1 VNSKTR
7 GVGQVAD
14 GNDENDGTQD
24 AGGGAAKAVSLST
37 PVAPTE
43 SIAATQDDAQATLLP
58 AVTIHEPKP
67 DTVGT
72 ADEIAERAWQSL
84 RARFLGYLEPAS
96 ERNIRK
102 AFEFAHAL
110 HAEQRRK
117 SGEPYIVH
125 PVSVAEILCE
135 YRMDETSLVAAILH
149 DVVEDTHVS
158 VEEVTDK
165 FGTSVG
171 SIVDGLT
178 KLAKV
183 EFRSTQEKL
192 AENFRKMVVAMSRDI
207 RVIIVKLADRTHNMR
222 TLKAL
227 SAEKRERI
235 AEETLEIYAPI
246 AGRLGMYKVKAELED
261 LCLKILKPEV
271 YFNLGTRI
279 AQKKSVRENII
290 QGAIVS
296 LREKLE
302 AGHIKANVEG
312 RAKHFYS
319 IYKKMTDKR
328 MEFEDIYDLFAVRI
342 LVSSVSECYEVLG
355 VVHSAYKPVPGR
367 FKDYIA
373 MPKANLYQSLHTT
386 IVAGRGELLE
396 VQIRTVDMHAI
407 AENGIAAHWVYK
419 ERRPGSLGGGR
430 GGAGAPGGEG
440 TPLSPED
447 LEKFNWLKQIVK
459 HQKELQDPSEFLEAV
474 KVDLFE
480 DEVYCFS
487 PKGDV
492 FELRRGSTCLDF
504 AFAVHSDLGLRTA
517 GAKVNG
523 RMVPLRTR
531 LSSGDVVEIISSNK
545 VRAGKD
551 WLSFVTTSKARNKIR
566 TVLRTDER
574 EEAKRSGLEL
584 FENALEKLGTSYE
597 RAQKSG
603 QFQEVHRLAQV
614 GGIDDALLQIGYGK
628 LDALA
633 FAQKVTGL
641 MLPDPDGAKQT
652 IPGRSA
658 PTPVPGRNKQR
669 NKTRCARSTEDSVK
683 VQGLEGI
690 VVRLAKCCE
699 PLPGQP
705 IVGYV
710 SRGRGVTV
718 HKASCPWAI
727 ANDPARRVDCLW
739 NTSQAS
745 EHNVRLRITTH
756 DKQGMLASITKLIS
770 AAQINITGA
779 EVQTT
784 PDRRGV
790 ITIRV
795 HVTNIQQLRDVHQ
808 KLEAMDGVI
817 FVERLTG

>member
-1 VNSKTR
+1 ME
-7 GVGQVAD
+7 GD
-14 GNDENDGTQD
+14 NDAPSGGTDGTHVD
-24 AGGGAAKAVSLST
+24 
-37 PVAPTE
+37 
-43 SIAATQDDAQATLLP
+43 TLAP
-58 AVTIHEPKP
+58 AVEIREPTP
-67 DTVGT
+67 DVLGS
-72 ADEIAERAWQSL
+72 ADEIAERAWASL
-84 RARFLGYLEPAS
+84 RDKFLTYLDSKVEKK
-96 ERNIRK
+96 IRK

-125 PVSVAEILCE
+125 PLAVAELLCE

-158 VEEVTDK
+158 VEEVVSE
-165 FGTSVG
+165 FGASVG

-192 AENFRKMVVAMSRDI
+192 AENFRKMVIAMSRDI

-222 TLKAL
+222 TIKAL
-227 SAEKRERI
+227 SLEKRQRI
-235 AEETLEIYAPI
+235 AEETLEIYAPL

-261 LCLKILKPEV
+261 LCLKVLKPEV
-271 YFNLGTRI
+271 YFNLVSRVS
-279 AQKKSVRENII
+279 QKKSAREGVINA
-290 QGAIVS
+290 AIGH
-296 LREKLE
+296 LRDKLE
-302 AGHIKANVEG
+302 AAGVKASVEG
-312 RAKHFYS
+312 RAKHFFS

-342 LVSSVSECYEVLG
+342 LVGNMSECYEVLG
-355 VVHSAYKPVPGR
+355 TVHSLYRPVPGR

-386 IVAGRGELLE
+386 VVAARGELLE
-396 VQIRTVDMHAI
+396 VQIRTWEMHAL

-419 ERRPGSLGGGR
+419 ERRESARGTKGSGDD
-430 GGAGAPGGEG
+430 A
-440 TPLSPED
+440 LSPED

-459 HQKELQDPSEFLEAV
+459 HQREIQDPNEFLEAV

-492 FELRRGSTCLDF
+492 FELQRGSTCLDF

-523 RMVPLRTR
+523 RMVPLRTK
-531 LSSGDVVEIISSNK
+531 LFSGDVVEIITSNK
-545 VRAGKD
+545 VRANKD
-551 WLSFVTTSKARNKIR
+551 WLSFVTSSKARNKIR
-566 TVLRTDER
+566 SVLRTEER
-574 EEAKRSGLEL
+574 DEAKRAGLEML
-584 FENALEKLGTSYE
+584 EQALERLGTTYE
-597 RAQKSG
+597 RTQKSG

-614 GGIDDALLQIGYGK
+614 GGLDDALMQIGYGK

-633 FAQKVTGL
+633 FAQKVTGRE
-641 MLPDPDGAKQT
+641 LPEQT
-652 IPGRSA
+652 AAASATPAILQGQERGRDA
-658 PTPVPGRNKQR
+658 LGRKTR
-669 NKTRCARSTEDSVK
+669 TTKTRCVRSTEDSVK

-718 HKASCPWAI
+718 HQASCPWAI
-727 ANDPARRVDCLW
+727 ANDPARRVECAW
-739 NTSQAS
+739 NSENAG
-745 EHNVRLRITTH
+745 EHNARLRITTH
-756 DKQGMLASITKLIS
+756 DKQGMLANITKLIS
-770 AAQINITGA
+770 SAQINITGA

-795 HVTNIQQLRDVHQ
+795 HVGDIHQLRDVHQ
-808 KLEAMDGVI
+808 KLEALDGVI
-817 FVERLTG
+817 HVERLTG